1 MSGDWRVLEPG
12 DVVMAPPS
20 DRCAC
25 EHFAVVVSVD
35 AVAALVEWVEVIR
48 HPAGE
53 LRRDI
58 TEAFPRRA
66 LIIVHK
72 RSDAA

>member
-1 MSGDWRVLEPG
+1 MSDWRVLEPG
-12 DVVMAPPS
+12 DLVMAPPS
-20 DRCAC
+20 DRCHA

-35 AVAALVEWVEVIR
+35 AAAALVEWVEIIR

-53 LRRDI
+53 L
-58 TEAFPRRA
+58 RRA